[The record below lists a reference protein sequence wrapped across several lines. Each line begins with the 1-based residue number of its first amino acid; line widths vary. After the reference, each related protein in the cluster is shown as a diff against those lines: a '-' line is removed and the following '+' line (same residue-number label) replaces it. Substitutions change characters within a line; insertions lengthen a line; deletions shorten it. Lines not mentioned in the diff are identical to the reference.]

1 MTEGGVGINVIQL
14 NEILPLNYIFSA
26 PNMRRS
32 QHFFVEKI
40 SSFQSNLPIL
50 SMQLLKTL
58 EALDFARTKRKPLK
72 VKQVDDIGIKR
83 DSIKTVDIVIY

>member
-32 QHFFVEKI
+32 QQFFC
-40 SSFQSNLPIL
+40 
-50 SMQLLKTL
+50 
-58 EALDFARTKRKPLK
+58 RKN
-72 VKQVDDIGIKR
+72 KQFPVQFTN
-83 DSIKTVDIVIY
+83 SEHAAFENT